1 MCMHLYVCLYV
12 HVCACVCTHVG
23 EGSLTLEDRTWR
35 GGWGSRRERMEPWE
49 KLEYSG
55 VLWVEVSLLKG
66 VPGKG
71 GWGLASSRPS
81 FRASAVCWGPSPAIT
96 SFPENGC
103 ARHLSPAKLSGSS
116 QPGGAPWLSAS
127 FLRVGL
133 GIQDARPRGG
143 AGEGLLGR
151 SSRPALRPVPKGPG
165 SCAHSASTFVLPF
178 AVYGALSSSFIC
190 SQPPHSLQRGLGG
203 PALRSWTLT
212 QGQRR
217 EGG

>member
-23 EGSLTLEDRTWR
+23 EGSLTLEDRTGR

-103 ARHLSPAKLSGSS
+103 ARHCAHLSS
-116 QPGGAPWLSAS
+116 QVIGVLTARRGSLAVCVLSES
-127 FLRVGL
+127 
-133 GIQDARPRGG
+133 
-143 AGEGLLGR
+143 
-151 SSRPALRPVPKGPG
+151 GPG
-165 SCAHSASTFVLPF
+165 HP
-178 AVYGALSSSFIC
+178 G
-190 SQPPHSLQRGLGG
+190 PPPPG
-203 PALRSWTLT
+203 
-212 QGQRR
+212 RR
-217 EGG
+217 R